1 MRVAPAPPRR
11 PKPTPVLR
19 FRTHGP
25 IRRSDPPRFEASR
38 MRSKFSIGRSGAE
51 RRAAPRVPV
60 SLNVRFSAGRIE
72 GIGSIR
78 DLSLNG
84 AYIAAAPPHPQP
96 GTPVNLFLPLGR
108 DGAPVE
114 ISTEVVRRT
123 PTGFAVRF
131 LRLDQHPQDLL
142 IAFLQGL
149 EGKK

>member
-1 MRVAPAPPRR
+1 
-11 PKPTPVLR
+11 
-19 FRTHGP
+19 
-25 IRRSDPPRFEASR
+25 

-84 AYIAAAPPHPQP
+84 AYVTAAPPHPQP
-96 GTPVNLFLPLGR
+96 GTPVNLFFSLGE

-114 ISTEVVRRT
+114 ISAEVVRHT
-123 PTGFAVRF
+123 GVGFAVRF
-131 LRLDQHPQDLL
+131 AKLDQRLQEVL
-142 IAFLQGL
+142 IAVLPEL
-149 EGKK
+149 TGKK